1 MGCSPL
7 RKGLFLQGVIMVPIQ
22 NCVLD
27 DPCSIGNSPAPLKK
41 NGVALGKGDPNVHLF
56 TLPKFNIAPE
66 K

>member
-1 MGCSPL
+1 
-7 RKGLFLQGVIMVPIQ
+7 MVPIQ